1 MDEAVSKVNEVVG
14 GASGMPEAIKT
25 AITTGATD
33 VKDYAVDGI
42 AAIIPIGMSILAIRM
57 GIRIVLNLFHS
68 LTNA

>member
-1 MDEAVSKVNEVVG
+1 MEEAVTKAAEAVG

-25 AITTGATD
+25 ALTTGATD
-33 VKDYAVDGI
+33 VKDYAIDGMSV
-42 AAIIPIGMSILAIRM
+42 IIPIGMSVLAIRM

>member
-1 MDEAVSKVNEVVG
+1 MDETVSKVNDVVS

-25 AITTGATD
+25 AITAGATD

-42 AAIIPIGMSILAIRM
+42 TAIIPIGMSILAIRM
-57 GIRIVLNLFHS
+57 GISIVLNLFHS